1 MKITDTARDQLKP
14 LLVEHPEAALRVLV
28 AGYG

>member
-1 MKITDTARDQLKP
+1 MKITDKARDQLMP
-14 LLVEHPEAALRVLV
+14 MLAEHPEAALRVLV